1 MGFFGCTDNVIV
13 GIKLSVQGKSQV
25 MGSADCLNGMALDA
39 VRSLKVYVI
48 ESPTGKCLG
57 RVED

>member
-25 MGSADCLNGMALDA
+25 MGSADCPNGMALDE
-39 VRSLKVYVI
+39 VRSVKVYVV
-48 ESPTGKCLG
+48 ESPTGRC
-57 RVED
+57 